1 MTGENITREQFYIKP
16 MDSQCVF
23 FFPQKPFLISFS
35 YVGKK
40 KSYRKNISG
49 FHFDSVVRLLEGIYL
64 YKKVAFNIDKR
75 CKSVFFF

>member
-35 YVGKK
+35 YVEKK
-40 KSYRKNISG
+40 KAIVKT
-49 FHFDSVVRLLEGIYL
+49 YL
-64 YKKVAFNIDKR
+64 DFILIQ
-75 CKSVFFF
+75 S